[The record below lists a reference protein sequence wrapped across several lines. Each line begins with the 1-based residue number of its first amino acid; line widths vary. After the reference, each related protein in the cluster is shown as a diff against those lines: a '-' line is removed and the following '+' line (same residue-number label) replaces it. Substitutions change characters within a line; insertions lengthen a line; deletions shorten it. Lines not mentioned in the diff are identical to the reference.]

1 MLRVC
6 GRIAEDRQH
15 DRSVRYARD
24 CGCMNPWLE
33 VTGGPLAGFSKH
45 RWPADGPERE
55 LLEYLDD
62 LHREQGQPSMAR
74 IAKAVGLVAGT
85 VSAFFTGAR
94 PIGPERLAAIVEYLG
109 GDAQYAEKLR
119 RAAATVRNDRRAG
132 RPAARSD
139 LGWTAA
145 VDADSTTRLD
155 VILFDTAM
163 NRLNQPEL
171 MVGRQHMIETVNAW
185 LDANGRVL
193 LYGLGGAGKTALAAT
208 IADRRIDA
216 HKGPYIWMRTGN
228 ADEDVVLDG
237 LARCLATALGT
248 GATLPPAGDARLL
261 AVDRHMSAIGIRLCV
276 LDDVWNAA
284 ALHTVLKAIPAG
296 VAVLVTSRLKLGVDH
311 QLEVDGLDPAEAVLL
326 LAHHARQD
334 RYASHPD
341 AEPLCRDLRY
351 HPYLIEIA
359 GHRLR
364 QYSLTPTELRRDVDG
379 SPHDLEMPAGFAA
392 RGRENGRRLLDT
404 TTGALPNADAR
415 AALAAV
421 GALFSGTVTPELLSC
436 FLGIGLNRSR
446 AALNAL
452 VDVSFAKRSAGAY
465 AIHDLTVS
473 YARAVLREDSDEAK
487 TAIIAVRDFVST
499 YATNHEVIARDL
511 DNVVAAAGRARHCA
525 VGDFITIVETL
536 ATRGYLDTHGHT
548 LAMLRLLDAAIDVM
562 RTRPDTE
569 RLHHLLSKRGNASF
583 NQGDF
588 AAAVTFYRQAL
599 PLAPTAQRRVIMLS
613 VIAKALAEDGRYEQ
627 AEESFNQ
634 AYALAEAEADDV
646 GTMRTLEAHS
656 VAAFRQH
663 DFARVRELT
672 ERGVQLSRALGD
684 RAAEAIFLNNLGSA
698 NFELGV
704 ETALRYHQ
712 EAMAIA
718 VDTSNEHILA
728 ITNRCIGADYHA
740 QERFD
745 QAQQH
750 FAEALR
756 LYGRLGQTQREA
768 KVRLIMHQFGYLTV
782 S

>member
-1 MLRVC
+1 
-6 GRIAEDRQH
+6 
-15 DRSVRYARD
+15 
-24 CGCMNPWLE
+24 
-33 VTGGPLAGFSKH
+33 LAGFSKH
-45 RWPADGPERE
+45 RWPAEGPERE
-55 LLEYLDD
+55 LLGYLDD
-62 LHREQGQPSMAR
+62 LHRAQGQPSMAR

-94 PIGPERLAAIVEYLG
+94 PIGPERLAAIVGYLG
-109 GDAQYAEKLR
+109 GDAQHAEKLR
-119 RAAATVRNDRRAG
+119 RAAATDRNDRRNDRRDDRRAG
-132 RPAARSD
+132 RREARPD

-145 VDADSTTRLD
+145 ADTDSTTRLD
-155 VILFDTAM
+155 VILFDTPV

-171 MVGRQHMIETVNAW
+171 MVGRQHAIETVNGW
-185 LDANGRVL
+185 LDAGGRVL

-216 HKGPYIWMRTGN
+216 HQGPYVWLRTGN

-237 LARCLATALGT
+237 LSRCLATALGT
-248 GATLPPAGDARLL
+248 GTPLPPAGDARLL
-261 AVDRHMSAIGIRLCV
+261 AIGRHLTELGIRLCV
-276 LDDVWNAA
+276 LDDVWNPA

-296 VAVLVTSRLKLGVDH
+296 VAVLVTSRLKLGIEH
-311 QLEVDGLDPAEAVLL
+311 QLEVDGLDPAEAVRL
-326 LAHHARQD
+326 LAHHAHED
-334 RYASHPD
+334 GYASHPE
-341 AEPLCRDLRY
+341 AGALCRDLRY

-364 QYSLTPTELRRDVDG
+364 QYGLTPAELRRDVDG

-392 RGRENGRRLLDT
+392 EGRENGRRLLDT
-404 TTGALPNADAR
+404 TIGALPNVDAR

-421 GALFSGTVTPELLSC
+421 GALFSGTITPELLSC
-436 FLGIGLNRSR
+436 FLGIGRGRSR

-473 YARAVLREDSDEAK
+473 YARTVLRQDSDEAK
-487 TAIIAVRDFVST
+487 AAITAVRDFVSA
-499 YATNHEVIARDL
+499 YATDHDVIARDL
-511 DNVVAAAGRARHCA
+511 DNVVAAAGRARQSA
-525 VGDFITIVETL
+525 VDDFTTIVETL

-548 LAMLRLLDAAIDVM
+548 LALLRLLDAAIDVL
-562 RTRPDTE
+562 RTGPDTE

-588 AAAVTFYRQAL
+588 AAAVEFYRAAL

-627 AEESFNQ
+627 AEETFNQ
-634 AYALAEAEADDV
+634 AYALADDEADDV

-656 VAAFRQH
+656 VAAFRQR

-672 ERGVQLSRALGD
+672 ERGVALSRALGD

-704 ETALRYHQ
+704 ETALRYHR

-718 VDTSNEHILA
+718 ADTSNEHILA
-728 ITNRCIGADYHA
+728 ITNRCVGADYHA
-740 QERFD
+740 QEKFAE
-745 QAQQH
+745 AQRH

-768 KVRLIMHQFGYLTV
+768 KVRLIMRQFGYLTV

>member
-1 MLRVC
+1 MDVGL
-6 GRIAEDRQH
+6 D
-15 DRSVRYARD
+15 
-24 CGCMNPWLE
+24 
-33 VTGGPLAGFSKH
+33 VTGGALAGFSKH
-45 RWPADGPERE
+45 RWPADGRERE

-94 PIGPERLAAIVEYLG
+94 PIGPERLAAIVEYLD

-132 RPAARSD
+132 LPAHVGSTVPRSD

-155 VILFDTAM
+155 VILFDTAV

-171 MVGRQHMIETVNAW
+171 MVGRQQMIEKVNTW
-185 LDANGRVL
+185 LDASGRVL

-216 HKGPYIWMRTGN
+216 RKGPYVWMRTGN

-248 GATLPPAGDARLL
+248 GVTVPPAGDARLL
-261 AVDRHMSAIGIRLCV
+261 TIDRLMSKIAISLCV

-284 ALHTVLKAIPAG
+284 ALHTVLKAIPPG
-296 VAVLVTSRLKLGVDH
+296 VAVLVTSRLKLSIAH
-311 QLEVDGLDPAEAVLL
+311 QLEVDGLDPADAVRL
-326 LAHHARQD
+326 LAHHAHQD
-334 RYASHPD
+334 GYASHPD
-341 AEPLCRDLRY
+341 AEALCRDLRY

-364 QYSLTPTELRRDVDG
+364 QYSLTPAELRRDVDG
-379 SPHDLEMPAGFAA
+379 SPHDLEMPAGFAPT
-392 RGRENGRRLLDT
+392 GRENGQRLLDT
-404 TTGALPNADAR
+404 TIDALPNADAR

-421 GALFSGTVTPELLSC
+421 GALFSGTVTAELLSC

-446 AALNAL
+446 SALNAL

-465 AIHDLTVS
+465 AIHDLTMS

-487 TAIIAVRDFVST
+487 NAITAVREFVST
-499 YATNHEVIARDL
+499 YRTDHEVIAREL
-511 DNVVAAAGRARHCA
+511 DNIVAAAGQARHSA
-525 VGDFITIVETL
+525 VEDFITIVETV
-536 ATRGYLDTHGHT
+536 ATCGYLDTHGHT
-548 LAMLRLLDAAIDVM
+548 LALLRLLDGAIEVM
-562 RTRPDTE
+562 STRPDTG

-588 AAAVTFYRQAL
+588 AAAVEFYRQAV
-599 PLAPTAQRRVIMLS
+599 PFAPTAQRRVIMHS
-613 VIAKALAEDGRYEQ
+613 VIAKALAEDGRHEE
-627 AEESFNQ
+627 AEKSFND
-634 AYALAEAEADDV
+634 AYALAETESDEV
-646 GTMRTLEAHS
+646 GTMRTIEAHS

-672 ERGVQLSRALGD
+672 ERGVQLSRSLGD

-718 VDTSNEHILA
+718 VDTNNEHILA
-728 ITNRCIGADYHA
+728 ITTRCIGADYHA

-756 LYGRLGQTQREA
+756 LYARLGQTQREA
-768 KVRLIMHQFGYLTV
+768 KIRVIMRQFGYL
-782 S
+782 SLAD

>member
-1 MLRVC
+1 MDA
-6 GRIAEDRQH
+6 G
-15 DRSVRYARD
+15 
-24 CGCMNPWLE
+24 LE
-33 VTGGPLAGFSKH
+33 ITGGALAGFGKH

-55 LLEYLDD
+55 LLKYLDE

-94 PIGPERLAAIVEYLG
+94 PIGPERLAAIVGYLG

-132 RPAARSD
+132 RPAPVVSAVPRSD

-145 VDADSTTRLD
+145 ADADSTTRLD
-155 VILFDTAM
+155 VILFDTAV

-171 MVGRQHMIETVNAW
+171 MVGRQHMIETVNTW

-216 HKGPYIWMRTGN
+216 HKGLYIWMRTGN

-261 AVDRHMSAIGIRLCV
+261 AIDRHMSEAGIRLCV

-296 VAVLVTSRLKLGVDH
+296 VAVLVTSRLKLGIDH
-311 QLEVDGLDPAEAVLL
+311 QLEVDGLDPAEAVRL
-326 LAHHARQD
+326 LAHHAHQEG
-334 RYASHPD
+334 YASHPD
-341 AEPLCRDLRY
+341 AEALCRDLRY

-364 QYSLTPTELRRDVDG
+364 QYSLTPTELRCDVDG
-379 SPHDLEMPAGFAA
+379 SPHDLEMPAGFAPL
-392 RGRENGRRLLDT
+392 GRENGRRLLDT
-404 TTGALPNADAR
+404 TIGALPNADAR

-421 GALFSGTVTPELLSC
+421 GALFSGTITPELLSC

-446 AALNAL
+446 SALNAL

-465 AIHDLTVS
+465 VIHDLTVS
-473 YARAVLREDSDEAK
+473 YARAVLRQDSDEAK
-487 TAIIAVRDFVST
+487 TAITAVRDFVST
-499 YATNHEVIARDL
+499 YASNHEVIARDL
-511 DNVVAAAGRARHCA
+511 DNIVAAAGRAQHSA
-525 VGDFITIVETL
+525 VEDFITIVETL
-536 ATRGYLDTHGHT
+536 ATCGYLDTHGHT
-548 LAMLRLLDAAIDVM
+548 LALLRLLDAAIDVM

-588 AAAVTFYRQAL
+588 AAAVEFYRQAL
-599 PLAPTAQRRVIMLS
+599 P
-613 VIAKALAEDGRYEQ
+613 
-627 AEESFNQ
+627 
-634 AYALAEAEADDV
+634 
-646 GTMRTLEAHS
+646 
-656 VAAFRQH
+656 
-663 DFARVRELT
+663 
-672 ERGVQLSRALGD
+672 
-684 RAAEAIFLNNLGSA
+684 
-698 NFELGV
+698 
-704 ETALRYHQ
+704 
-712 EAMAIA
+712 
-718 VDTSNEHILA
+718 
-728 ITNRCIGADYHA
+728 
-740 QERFD
+740 
-745 QAQQH
+745 
-750 FAEALR
+750 
-756 LYGRLGQTQREA
+756 
-768 KVRLIMHQFGYLTV
+768 
-782 S
+782 